1 MKFKSIVFLLS
12 LFVAT
17 SVHAQK
23 NFMKEADKDFTNE
36 SYFDASQKY
45 MKAAAKTKKKEE
57 KALAYFKAGDCY
69 RFLLDHKNAQDHYQK
84 AIDLGYNDQNPEVY
98 KNMAEMIRQ
107 QGEYKKAQDAFE
119 KYLAIKP
126 ADKEAKKGLE
136 SCIKSQEWKANPTR
150 HLVENEAQINTEYY
164 DFAPAFA
171 DRKYNSIV
179 FSSSRP
185 SSKGGDIDPRTGQT
199 FMDLFMTTADNNNN
213 WAQPKPLPEQINTPD
228 NEGSSYLT
236 SKGDEIYFTRCPRV
250 KKTNIGCDIL
260 YSEKQGNNWKDAKS
274 LFKLEGQDSLNH
286 GHPALTPDEGSII
299 FASDMPGGQG
309 GRDLWISTFDKREK
323 KWSKP
328 SNLGPKIN
336 TPGDEMFP
344 YVDNDGTL
352 YFSSNGHIGMG
363 GLDIYSAEKS
373 GDKQWDNVTNMGYP
387 MNSSGDDFGIIFDR
401 TTEPKGF
408 FASNRAGGKG
418 QDDIY
423 SFRLPPI
430 EFALECV
437 VKNKKTTEPV
447 SGANLKLIGSDG
459 SLVEVT
465 TDASG
470 KFLFEQINPTKRY
483 IQKETNYTLE
493 ASMDKYLK
501 DENKLTTVGYT
512 ESKKFYLEFFIQP
525 ATWPLVIDFPEV
537 RYAYD
542 KAELQVIP
550 GEINSLDSL
559 DYLYYTLINNPNI
572 VIELQAHTDCRGSDA
587 YNLKLSQRRAESC
600 VKYLI
605 DKGIPKERLTAK
617 GYGPTKPRFEYTKC
631 SDINKLEKSNPDEF
645 ERLHQLNRRTQFGV
659 YNFDYKS
666 SNQYGVSP
674 GKEEEAKKFIE
685 NWKGKK

>member
-1 MKFKSIVFLLS
+1 MKLKSILFLVAIVMGTS
-12 LFVAT
+12 LQ
-17 SVHAQK
+17 AQK
-23 NFMKEADKDFTNE
+23 NFMKEADTDFRNE

-45 MKAAAKTKKKEE
+45 IKAAAKLKKRDE
-57 KALAYFKAGDCY
+57 KALAYFKVGECH
-69 RFLLDHKNAQDHYQK
+69 RFLLDHKNAQDYYQK
-84 AIDLGYNDQNPEVY
+84 AIDLGYNDANPEVY

-126 ADKEAKKGLE
+126 NDKEAKKGLE

-150 HLVENEAQINTEYY
+150 HLVQNEAQINTEYY
-164 DFAPAFA
+164 DFASTFA
-171 DRKYNSIV
+171 DKKYNSLV

-185 SSKGGDIDPRTGQT
+185 SSMGGDVDPRTGQT

-213 WAQPKPLPEQINTPD
+213 WSQPKPLDEQINTPD
-228 NEGSSYLT
+228 NEGASVFNA
-236 SKGDEIYFTRCPRV
+236 KGDEIYFTRCPRV

-260 YSEKQGNNWKDAKS
+260 MAEKQGNKWKDPVSILK
-274 LFKLEGQDSLNH
+274 KDGQDSLNH
-286 GHPALTPDEGSII
+286 GHPALTPDGNTMV

-309 GRDLWISTFDKREK
+309 GRDLWMTTYDKRAK
-323 KWSKP
+323 AWSKP
-328 SNLGPKIN
+328 TNLGPKIN
-336 TPGDEMFP
+336 TPGDDMFP
-344 YVDNDGTL
+344 YVDTDGNL

-363 GLDIYSAEKS
+363 GLDIFFAEKS
-373 GDKQWDNVTNMGYP
+373 GDKQWDNVQNMGYP
-387 MNSSGDDFGIIFDR
+387 MNSAADDFGIIFDR
-401 TTEPKGF
+401 SADPRGYF
-408 FASNRAGGKG
+408 SSNRAGGKG

-423 SFRLPPI
+423 SFKLPPI

-437 VKNKKTTEPV
+437 VKNKMTLAPV

-470 KFLFEQINPTKRY
+470 KFLFEQVNPTKRY
-483 IQKETNYTLE
+483 LQKESNYTLE
-493 ASMDKYLK
+493 ASKDEFLK

-525 ATWPLVIDFPEV
+525 ATKEIVIDFPEV

-542 KAELQVIP
+542 KADLQVIP

-559 DYLYYTLINNPNI
+559 DYLYYTLVTNSNI
-572 VIELQAHTDCRGSDA
+572 SIELQAHTDCRGSDS
-587 YNLKLSQRRAESC
+587 YNLKLSQRRAEAC
-600 VKYLI
+600 VKYLMN
-605 DKGIPKERLTAK
+605 KGIPKDRLTAK
-617 GYGPTKPRFEYTKC
+617 GYGPTKPRFDYTGC
-631 SDINKLEKSNPDEF
+631 ADIKKLEKTNKAEF
-645 ERLHQLNRRTQFGV
+645 ERLHQLNRRTQFIV
-659 YNFDYKS
+659 LSFKYKS
-666 SNQYGVSP
+666 DNQYGVVA